1 MKHRNHSLTYVDL
14 HPAPVDTEKAPPLW
28 AQVIG
33 GVFAAGVLYVSIV
46 FLFTL

>member
-1 MKHRNHSLTYVDL
+1 MNRHKLTYIDMY
-14 HPAPVDTEKAPPLW
+14 PQPVKTEEAPPLW

-33 GVFAAGVLYVSIV
+33 GLVAAGALYVSIV

>member
-1 MKHRNHSLTYVDL
+1 MNRHSLKYLDL
-14 HPAPVDTEKAPPLW
+14 HPEPVKTEDAPPLW

-33 GVFAAGVLYVSIV
+33 GVLAAGALYVSIV